1 MAEVTMGTD
10 GVSLP
15 RCGEINAGALFI
27 HGTASSGRIWKRL
40 LGCDLTR
47 AGIFRDCGVSRV
59 PGVSSVS
66 GVSGESRVSEVAR
79 VTGVSR
85 VSEVCGSSVTVSSV
99 LRGPVLTPDLPGM
112 GDARVPG
119 GCRPTFGGWLEHLR
133 EAVAASNPQRL
144 PIHLVGHSL
153 GGAIAIHLAQEPW
166 AESVTLL
173 APATRVYCENHRRT
187 SRPGAGPGS
196 VVLPEIGG
204 RLVRDPRR
212 LSREEARI
220 LREDYT
226 KAKPL
231 LSEGVPWPPF
241 PMDEVDYLCGKR
253 VLLIYGEDD
262 GIVPSRYFAR
272 LGKELESRASVVVE
286 ALPDCGHIPQ
296 IERAAEV
303 AGSLLRFWAMG
314 LR

>member
-1 MAEVTMGTD
+1 MGTD

-133 EAVAASNPQRL
+133 EAVAASIRSACPSTL
-144 PIHLVGHSL
+144 SATHSE
-153 GGAIAIHLAQEPW
+153 GNRHP
-166 AESVTLL
+166 
-173 APATRVYCENHRRT
+173 
-187 SRPGAGPGS
+187 PGS
-196 VVLPEIGG
+196 
-204 RLVRDPRR
+204 R
-212 LSREEARI
+212 A
-220 LREDYT
+220 
-226 KAKPL
+226 
-231 LSEGVPWPPF
+231 
-241 PMDEVDYLCGKR
+241 
-253 VLLIYGEDD
+253 
-262 GIVPSRYFAR
+262 
-272 LGKELESRASVVVE
+272 LG
-286 ALPDCGHIPQ
+286 
-296 IERAAEV
+296 
-303 AGSLLRFWAMG
+303 
-314 LR
+314 